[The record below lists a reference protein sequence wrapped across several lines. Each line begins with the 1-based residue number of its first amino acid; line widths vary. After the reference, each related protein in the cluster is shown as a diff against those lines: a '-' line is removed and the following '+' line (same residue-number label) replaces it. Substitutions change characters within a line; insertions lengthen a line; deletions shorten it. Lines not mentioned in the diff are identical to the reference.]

1 MKILRFGW
9 IVGFSVT
16 FWNATVDE
24 DRRLQFYRVQRVK
37 ARLASIF
44 VRALIKSRVKGPE

>member
-9 IVGFSVT
+9 IVDFSVT
-16 FWNATVDE
+16 FRNATVDE

-37 ARLASIF
+37 AWLAS
-44 VRALIKSRVKGPE
+44 ALIKSRVKGPE